1 MAFTVSIE
9 LARRRVTSVWH
20 GPVDR
25 ALLFDYVERVWA
37 DPGVRELDEVVDFR
51 AVTDIDLPGAA
62 IAELAEYS
70 RKLDNPRGYARS
82 AVIASA
88 QLAFGLSR
96 MFASLRASV
105 PENRR
110 EFRVFEDM
118 ASAERWLAAPRG

>member
-1 MAFTVSIE
+1 M
-9 LARRRVTSVWH
+9 
-20 GPVDR
+20 
-25 ALLFDYVERVWA
+25 LFDYVERVWA